1 MMNEFNSKEEL
12 LKLINTSDL
21 LLCFFTGKCF

>member
-1 MMNEFNSKEEL
+1 MNSLNSKEDL
-12 LKLINTSDL
+12 LKLIDTSDL

>member
-1 MMNEFNSKEEL
+1 MNILNSKEDF

>member
-1 MMNEFNSKEEL
+1 MNSLNSKEDL
-12 LKLINTSDL
+12 IKLIDTSDF

>member
-1 MMNEFNSKEEL
+1 MNSLNSKEDL
-12 LKLINTSDL
+12 IKLIDTSDL

>member
-1 MMNEFNSKEEL
+1 MNSLNSKEYL
-12 LKLINTSDL
+12 LKLIDTSDL